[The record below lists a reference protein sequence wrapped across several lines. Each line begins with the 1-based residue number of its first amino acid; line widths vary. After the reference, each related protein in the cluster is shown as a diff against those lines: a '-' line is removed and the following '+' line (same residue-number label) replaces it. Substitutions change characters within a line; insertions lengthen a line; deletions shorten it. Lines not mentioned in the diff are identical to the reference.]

1 MDVVNIGLLQVF
13 DKKHNQAKKYLTAW
27 LKVARQASWKHLMD
41 VRRNYPGADG
51 GVKGAYTVFNIKGN
65 SYRLITLIQYS
76 TQTVAIT
83 HVFTHAEY
91 DRWSKSL

>member
-1 MDVVNIGLLQVF
+1 MNVVNIGLLQAF
-13 DKKHNQAKKYLTAW
+13 SKRHNQAKTHLTAW

-41 VRRNYPGADG
+41 VRQHYPGTDG
-51 GVKGAYTVFNIKGN
+51 GVKGVYTMFNIKGN
-65 SYRLITLIQYS
+65 SYRLITLIQYP

-83 HVFTHAEY
+83 YVFTHAEY